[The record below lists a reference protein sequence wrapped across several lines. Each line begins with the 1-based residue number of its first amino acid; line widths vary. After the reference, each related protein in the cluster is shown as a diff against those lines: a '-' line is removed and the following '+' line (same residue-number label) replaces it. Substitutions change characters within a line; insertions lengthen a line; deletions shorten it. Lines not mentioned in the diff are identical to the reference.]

1 MIWKASNHKALMFK
15 RFFIKNSI
23 NVLLLRISGIVFMFL
38 LTLFL
43 TNFFSAEIV
52 GQYDFVRSTIM
63 ILSGASLLGTNQAI
77 IYYSGILT
85 SNKSFGSIR
94 FIYFKMIFLILI
106 ACAVLYMPMLIVE
119 KETINQIFN
128 KQGAYELINLSLQG
142 LLFYSITMLNI
153 DTIRA
158 LKHTLISEA
167 FRNLFR
173 YTPFFV
179 FSAVLYIIDQPEDLV
194 VWFIYS
200 FLVLFIISTIVVFSI
215 LFKKDFPKNADQ
227 HFSSIDILKTSYPM
241 ALSAISYFLMQ
252 STDVLFISA
261 YDTFESVA
269 YYSIAVKLATVTA
282 LALISANIV
291 IAPKIASIYNE
302 KNFSELKLILKK
314 ATRTNVLISLP
325 IIILLI
331 CFSDYVLS
339 MFGSNYVFAK
349 NALWILLFAQFFNS
363 ITGPSALYLNMTG
376 RQKKL
381 NVILLISLTIN
392 LVLNILLV
400 PTFGMLGAAI
410 ATTTSFVLS
419 KAFASALVFYLDN
432 VKTFIS

>member
-1 MIWKASNHKALMFK
+1 MFK
-15 RFFIKNSI
+15 NFLIKNSL
-23 NVLLLRISGIVFMFL
+23 NVLLLRISGIILMFFL
-38 LTLFL
+38 SLFL
-43 TNFFSAEIV
+43 TNSFSAEIV
-52 GQYDFVRSTIM
+52 GQYDFVRSTLM

-77 IYYSGILT
+77 IYYSGVLT
-85 SNKSFGSIR
+85 SNKSFGSIKS
-94 FIYFKMIFLILI
+94 IYFKMNFLILT
-106 ACAVLYMPMLIVE
+106 ACAVLYMPMLMIE

-128 KQGAYELINLSLQG
+128 KQGAYELVNLSLRG
-142 LLFYSITMLNI
+142 LIFYSITMLNI

-158 LKHTLISEA
+158 LKHTVISEA

-173 YTPFFV
+173 YTPFFI
-179 FSAVLYIIDQPEDLV
+179 FSVILYIIDQPEDLA
-194 VWFIYS
+194 VWFLNS
-200 FLVLFIISTIVVFSI
+200 FIVLFIISTIVVYSLF
-215 LFKKDFPKNADQ
+215 FKKDFPKTVHD
-227 HFSSIDILKTSYPM
+227 HFSSIDILRTSYPM

-282 LALISANIV
+282 LALISVNIV
-291 IAPKIASIYNE
+291 IAPKIASIYNDR
-302 KNFSELKLILKK
+302 NFSELKLILKK
-314 ATRTNVLISLP
+314 ATRINVLISLP

-331 CFSDYVLS
+331 CFSEYILS
-339 MFGSNYVFAK
+339 MFGINYILAK
-349 NALWILLFAQFFNS
+349 NALWILLIAQFFNS

-381 NVILLISLTIN
+381 NVILLISLIIN
-392 LVLNILLV
+392 VVLNIFLV

-419 KAFASALVFYLDN
+419 KVFASALVFYLDN

>member
-1 MIWKASNHKALMFK
+1 MF
-15 RFFIKNSI
+15 
-23 NVLLLRISGIVFMFL
+23 FL
-38 LTLFL
+38 SLFL
-43 TNFFSAEIV
+43 TNSFSAEIV
-52 GQYDFVRSTIM
+52 GQYDFVRSTLM

-77 IYYSGILT
+77 IYYSGVLT
-85 SNKSFGSIR
+85 SNKSFGSIKS
-94 FIYFKMIFLILI
+94 IYFKMNFLILT
-106 ACAVLYMPMLIVE
+106 ACAVLYMPMLMIE

-128 KQGAYELINLSLQG
+128 KQGAYELVNLSLRG
-142 LLFYSITMLNI
+142 LIFYSITMLNI

-158 LKHTLISEA
+158 LKHTVISEA

-173 YTPFFV
+173 YTPFFI
-179 FSAVLYIIDQPEDLV
+179 FSVILYIIDQPEDLA
-194 VWFIYS
+194 VWFLNS
-200 FLVLFIISTIVVFSI
+200 FIVLFIISTIVVYSLF
-215 LFKKDFPKNADQ
+215 FKKDFPKTVHD
-227 HFSSIDILKTSYPM
+227 HFSSIDILRTSYPM

-282 LALISANIV
+282 LALISVNIV
-291 IAPKIASIYNE
+291 IAPKIASIYND

-314 ATRTNVLISLP
+314 ATRINVLISLP

-331 CFSDYVLS
+331 CFSEYILS
-339 MFGSNYVFAK
+339 MFGINYILAK
-349 NALWILLFAQFFNS
+349 NALWILLIAQFFNS

-381 NVILLISLTIN
+381 NVILLISLIIN
-392 LVLNILLV
+392 VVLNIFLV

-419 KAFASALVFYLDN
+419 KVFASALVFYLDN

>member
-1 MIWKASNHKALMFK
+1 MF
-15 RFFIKNSI
+15 
-23 NVLLLRISGIVFMFL
+23 FL
-38 LTLFL
+38 SLFL
-43 TNFFSAEIV
+43 TNSFSAEIV
-52 GQYDFVRSTIM
+52 GQYDFVRSSLM

-77 IYYSGILT
+77 IYYSGVLT
-85 SNKSFGSIR
+85 SNKSFGSIKS
-94 FIYFKMIFLILI
+94 IYFKMNFLILT
-106 ACAVLYMPMLIVE
+106 ACAVLYMPMLIIE

-128 KQGAYELINLSLQG
+128 KQGAYELVNLSLRG
-142 LLFYSITMLNI
+142 LIFYSITMLNI

-173 YTPFFV
+173 YTPFFI
-179 FSAVLYIIDQPEDLV
+179 FSVILYIIDQPEDLV
-194 VWFIYS
+194 VWFLNS
-200 FLVLFIISTIVVFSI
+200 FIVLFIVSTIVVYSLF
-215 LFKKDFPKNADQ
+215 FKKDFPKTVHD
-227 HFSSIDILKTSYPM
+227 HFSSIDILRTSYPM

-282 LALISANIV
+282 LALISVNIV
-291 IAPKIASIYNE
+291 IAPKIASIYND

-314 ATRTNVLISLP
+314 ATRINVLISLP

-331 CFSDYVLS
+331 CFSEYILS
-339 MFGSNYVFAK
+339 MFGINYILAK
-349 NALWILLFAQFFNS
+349 NALWILLIAQFFNS

-381 NVILLISLTIN
+381 NVILLISLIIN
-392 LVLNILLV
+392 VVLNIFLV

-419 KAFASALVFYLDN
+419 KVFASALVFYLDN